1 MIYAHLTLKNFGENG
16 GTNAVIV
23 GYMNEFTYTNKHI
36 SLLINP
42 EFKLIIYK
50 DQNCYN
56 ELFAQ
61 DKENSIT
68 ILFRI

>member
-36 SLLINP
+36 SLLNKKKIL
-42 EFKLIIYK
+42 KIHIYK
-50 DQNCYN
+50 KC
-56 ELFAQ
+56 
-61 DKENSIT
+61 
-68 ILFRI
+68 